1 MAEDTAL
8 SQLGEAHRKL
18 ADAHAEL
25 QEKYSALEAK
35 HAEVAEALHTLRVE
49 LGMVKQEYMP
59 KEGDSKCGPVPP
71 GGKCDVCGWEHGGK
85 EPHPIRA

>member
-18 ADAHAEL
+18 ADAHAALQDEHNALKAKYEEL
-25 QEKYSALEAK
+25 AEK
-35 HAEVAEALHTLRVE
+35 HHTLRVE
-49 LGMVKQEYMP
+49 LGMVKQEYVP
-59 KEGDSKCGPVPP
+59 KEGDSKCSPVPP

-85 EPHPIRA
+85 EPHPVRP